1 MKTYYLTFLLLF
13 FYAVATAQ
21 TDSVY
26 HGPSQMDSVYG
37 GPSQVNSLQT
47 VKKAGPVT
55 SMVLKSTDGGKT
67 WQDLS
72 KGLPDN
78 WEAIDLFCNQNGLY
92 VSTGNRIYH
101 NKPNSLTPQWANEI
115 SPDNHSNIAP
125 GKAGIYAF
133 NWDGQFLQK
142 RNGTTVWS
150 PQFKDFPDKEI
161 RSVFETATGTLF
173 ICTNSRIY
181 KSTNDGKTWK
191 EVHRGGWTIK
201 LAESNGVLM
210 ATSGDGIIRS
220 VDDGETWK
228 IVLNEGGVGIDITP
242 IKGGFAAITFNA
254 LANART
260 VKATYDGGK
269 TWNSID
275 AGLPPHLNTASIIQ
289 VGDNFLCGH
298 PDGIFLSSDKGK
310 TWKLVVASP
319 VDKVFKLFVSG
330 NVIYAIARFEGC

>member
-1 MKTYYLTFLLLF
+1 MKTYNLTFLLLL
-13 FYAVATAQ
+13 FYSVSTAQ
-21 TDSVY
+21 QDSVY
-26 HGPSQMDSVYG
+26 HAPSQFDSVR
-37 GPSQVNSLQT
+37 SMNM
-47 VKKAGPVT
+47 AGPVT
-55 SMVLKSTDGGKT
+55 KVVLKSTDGGKT

-72 KGLPDN
+72 KGLPNN
-78 WEAIDLFCNQNGLY
+78 WEAIDLFCNQTGLY

-101 NKPNSLTPQWANEI
+101 NKPNSSTPQWANEI

-125 GKAGIYAF
+125 GKAGMYAF

-142 RNGTTVWS
+142 RNGTTEWS

-161 RSVFETATGTLF
+161 RSVFETAAGTLF

-181 KSTNDGKTWK
+181 KSTNNGKTWK
-191 EVHRGGWTIK
+191 EVHRGDWTIK

-210 ATSGDGIIRS
+210 ATSGNGIIMS

-228 IVLNEGGVGIDITP
+228 IVLNEGGVGIDIAP
-242 IKGGFAAITFNA
+242 IRGGFAAITFNT
-254 LANART
+254 LANVRT

-289 VGDNFLCGH
+289 VGDDFLCGH
-298 PDGIFLSSDKGK
+298 PNGIYRSSDNGK

-319 VDKVFKLFVSG
+319 VDKVFKLYVSG
-330 NVIYAIARFEGC
+330 NVIYAVARNEGC

>member
-115 SPDNHSNIAP
+115 SPDNHSNIAQ

-298 PDGIFLSSDKGK
+298 PDGIFLSSDNGK

-330 NVIYAIARFEGC
+330 NVIYAVARFEGC